1 MRILVTGATG
11 LIGCHAAAELV
22 RCGQEVRLLVRDPA
36 KVDRVFA
43 PFGLA
48 SGDFDLRVG
57 DLLDPEALGRGLE
70 GCQGLL
76 HCAGIF
82 SPERRDEARLVET
95 NVEGTRRVLEAG
107 RAAGL
112 DRAVYVSSMLALFPP
127 RGSTMRADDEVA
139 RPSSMYAI
147 TKADAERVARALQ
160 REMPLTIVYPA
171 AVQGPDDPTFSVGPE
186 LVARALEQGEVLVTS
201 GGLAYTDVRDLAR
214 VVVKVFTLDEPPA
227 RLMAPSFF
235 VSHADYHALLEE
247 ISGRRLRARRIPG
260 WLMRAL
266 GRMGDGLQRLGRDV
280 QLTYEAA
287 EVLTRS
293 VPLDDSEARR
303 LLETPP
309 ISPRDSFSD
318 LVDWMVAAGHL
329 SAEKAGPARQ
339 G

>member
-22 RCGQEVRLLVRDPA
+22 RSGHDVRLLVRDPA
-36 KVDRVFA
+36 KVERVFA
-43 PFGLA
+43 PFGLG
-48 SGDFDLRVG
+48 SGDFDSCEG
-57 DLLDPEALGRGLE
+57 DLLDREALMRGLD

-107 RAAGL
+107 RSAGI

-127 RGSTMRADDEVA
+127 RGPAMRADDEVA

-147 TKADAERVARALQ
+147 TKADAERVARGLQ
-160 REMPLTIVYPA
+160 EEMPLTIVYPA
-171 AVQGPDDPTFSVGPE
+171 AVQGPDDPTFSIGPE
-186 LVARALEQGEVLVTS
+186 LVARALEQGDVLVTS

-214 VVVKVFTLDEPPA
+214 LVVKVFTLDEPPA

-235 VSHADYHALLEE
+235 VTHPDYHALLED
-247 ISGRRLRARRIPG
+247 ISGRRLRARRMPG

-266 GRMGDGLQRLGRDV
+266 GRVGDGLQRLGREV

-293 VPLDDSEARR
+293 VPLDDAEARS
-303 LLETPP
+303 LLDGPP
-309 ISPRDSFSD
+309 IAARESFSD
-318 LVDWMVAAGHL
+318 LVAWMVSAGHL
-329 SAEKAGPARQ
+329 SAEKAGPAGR